1 MAVLSPLS
9 SSSSKTKPSI
19 SPRPS
24 KYPIAYVEI
33 RVFSHATEDV
43 EKVQAAVRNI
53 LPEALAAE
61 LSFSKSDLT
70 GHHGNP
76 ITLLELKLED
86 RKLLPSLL
94 EKIGTALGA
103 LDKEAL
109 AEEFKMRLEK
119 RSLFLR
125 FDKQSAYMGTI
136 KLGSN
141 DPIRIKIHFKNKTP
155 QEIET
160 ICKEAGLLP

>member
-1 MAVLSPLS
+1 MS
-9 SSSSKTKPSI
+9 SSSLKPKPSV
-19 SPRPS
+19 SRPS

-33 RVFSHATEDV
+33 RVFSHATEDL
-43 EKVQAAVRNI
+43 EKVQTAVRNI
-53 LPEALAAE
+53 LPEELTAE
-61 LSFSKSDLT
+61 LAFSKAALT

-76 ITLLELKLED
+76 ITLLEVKLED
-86 RKLLPSLL
+86 RKLLPLIL
-94 EKIGTALGA
+94 EKIGSALGA

-109 AEEFKMRLEK
+109 AEEFKLRLEK

-125 FDKQSAYMGTI
+125 FDKQSAYLGTI

-141 DPIRIKIHFKNKTP
+141 DPIRLKIHFKNRTP

-160 ICKEAGLLP
+160 ICKEAGLIP